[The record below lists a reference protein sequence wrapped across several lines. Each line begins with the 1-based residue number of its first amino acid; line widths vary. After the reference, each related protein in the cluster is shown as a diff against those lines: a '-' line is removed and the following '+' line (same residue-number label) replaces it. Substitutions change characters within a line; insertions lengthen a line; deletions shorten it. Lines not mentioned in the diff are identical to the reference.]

1 MKTYIITSDTN
12 YGLLVHIVNAE
23 SAKAAIQAATN
34 DPKNIPPWPHC
45 WVFEVDTKTPGVVFV
60 E

>member
-12 YGLLVHIVNAE
+12 YGLMVHIVNAE

-34 DPKNIPPWPHC
+34 DPNNTHPGAHIE
-45 WVFEVDTKTPGVVFV
+45 VFEIDTKTPGVVFV